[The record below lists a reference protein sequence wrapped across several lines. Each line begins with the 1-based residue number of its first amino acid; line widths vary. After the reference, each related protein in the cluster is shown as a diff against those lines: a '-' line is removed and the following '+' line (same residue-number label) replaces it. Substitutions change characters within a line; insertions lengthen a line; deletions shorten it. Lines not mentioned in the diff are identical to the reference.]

1 MMMTTDTGTPER
13 GNAQVAPLRYSQLKN
28 LAAELSRPV
37 STLIALAPA
46 NDPFSITPSRRDG
59 AHWFARIWKRLAIG
73 LGVISAA
80 CITPPCRKTSRSK
93 CRMAR
98 HTRIRLKHGKP

>member
-13 GNAQVAPLRYSQLKN
+13 GNAQVAPFRYSQFKN

-73 LGVISAA
+73 LGVI
-80 CITPPCRKTSRSK
+80 PPPALRHRV
-93 CRMAR
+93 AR
-98 HTRIRLKHGKP
+98 QAVQNAGWHAIREYA